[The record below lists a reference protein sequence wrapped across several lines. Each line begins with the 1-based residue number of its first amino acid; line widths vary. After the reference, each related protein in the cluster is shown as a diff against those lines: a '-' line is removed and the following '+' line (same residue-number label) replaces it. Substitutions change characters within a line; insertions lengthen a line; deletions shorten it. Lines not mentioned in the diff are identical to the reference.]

1 MKIKRIKRLA
11 RKALRRKPG
20 LKRQSKSALLK
31 DCKRKSGL
39 KRQSKSALLKDC
51 KRKPGLKQQ
60 SKSVLLKDCKRV
72 SWTVLKEIARIR
84 KSFKLMKFM
93 IFGISCSIL
102 MELDQN
108 LHDLSGLQ
116 QFAIDP
122 G

>member
-1 MKIKRIKRLA
+1 MKIKRIKRRA
-11 RKALRRKPG
+11 RKPLRRNPG

-31 DCKRKSGL
+31 DCKRKPGL

-84 KSFKLMKFM
+84 KQKSTKM
-93 IFGISCSIL
+93 
-102 MELDQN
+102 
-108 LHDLSGLQ
+108 GLQ
-116 QFAIDP
+116 LGTLKFKVKNCQ
-122 G
+122 GK